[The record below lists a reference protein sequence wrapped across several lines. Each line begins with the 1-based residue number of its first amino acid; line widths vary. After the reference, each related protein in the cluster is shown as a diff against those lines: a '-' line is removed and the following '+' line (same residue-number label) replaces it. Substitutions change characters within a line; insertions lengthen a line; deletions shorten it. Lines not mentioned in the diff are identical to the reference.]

1 MIRTLTMTSTVAL
14 LLAFAAMPAEA
25 KGIKDSLSD
34 QDLATVCTQLG
45 LGEHKGV
52 TVTSGGTSVTGSIHC
67 EAEDLVV
74 GSDDSLDPADTP
86 DDSSIDDTDD
96 SDDDS
101 MDDSGHDGSD
111 DSSDDG
117 DDSSDDSSDD
127 DSGDDSDHGGD
138 NSGGSSGSDDGDDSS
153 DD

>member
-25 KGIKDSLSD
+25 KGIKDGLSD
-34 QDLATVCTQLG
+34 QELATVCTELG

-52 TVTSGGTSVTGSIHC
+52 TVTTGDTTLTGSVHC
-67 EAEDLVV
+67 EAEDLIA
-74 GSDDSLDPADTP
+74 GSDDSLDPTDAA
-86 DDSSIDDTDD
+86 DDSVTGIDD
-96 SDDDS
+96 SDEDSVDDN
-101 MDDSGHDGSD
+101 GHDGSD

-117 DDSSDDSSDD
+117 DDSSDD

-138 NSGGSSGSDDGDDSS
+138 NSGHGGEGSDD
-153 DD
+153 

>member
-14 LLAFAAMPAEA
+14 LLAFAVVPAEA
-25 KGIKDSLSD
+25 EGIKDSLSD

-45 LGEHKGV
+45 LGEHNGV

-86 DDSSIDDTDD
+86 DDSSIDGTDD
-96 SDDDS
+96 IDDDS

-117 DDSSDDSSDD
+117 DDSSDD

-138 NSGGSSGSDDGDDSS
+138 NSGHGGEGSDD
-153 DD
+153 

>member
-34 QDLATVCTQLG
+34 QELATVCTELG

-52 TVTSGGTSVTGSIHC
+52 TVTTGDTTLTGSVHC
-67 EAEDLVV
+67 EAEDLIV
-74 GSDDSLDPADTP
+74 GSDDFLDPADTP
-86 DDSSIDDTDD
+86 DDSSISGDDD
-96 SDDDS
+96 SEDDS

-111 DSSDDG
+111 DSSDDN
-117 DDSSDDSSDD
+117 DDSSDDSDES
-127 DSGDDSDHGGD
+127 GD
-138 NSGGSSGSDDGDDSS
+138 NSGHGGGDSED
-153 DD
+153 

>member
-25 KGIKDSLSD
+25 KGIKNSLSD
-34 QDLATVCTQLG
+34 QELATVCTELG

-52 TVTSGGTSVTGSIHC
+52 TVTSGGTTLTGSIHC
-67 EAEDLVV
+67 ESEDLIV
-74 GSDDSLDPADTP
+74 GSDDSLDPANSS
-86 DDSSIDDTDD
+86 DDNSVSGTDD

-101 MDDSGHDGSD
+101 VDDNGHDGSD

-127 DSGDDSDHGGD
+127 DSGDDSGHGSD
-138 NSGGSSGSDDGDDSS
+138 NSGHGSEGSDD
-153 DD
+153 

>member
-14 LLAFAAMPAEA
+14 MLALAAMPAEA

-52 TVTSGGTSVTGSIHC
+52 TVTSGGTTVTGSVHC
-67 EAEDLVV
+67 EAEDLIV
-74 GSDDSLDPADTP
+74 GSDDSLDAA
-86 DDSSIDDTDD
+86 DD
-96 SDDDS
+96 SDD
-101 MDDSGHDGSD
+101 GILGSD
-111 DSSDDG
+111 DSD

-127 DSGDDSDHGGD
+127 S
-138 NSGGSSGSDDGDDSS
+138 DDSS
-153 DD
+153 DDDSSDDDSSDDDSSDDDSGSDNSGHGGEGSHD

>member
-14 LLAFAAMPAEA
+14 MLALAAMPAEA

-52 TVTSGGTSVTGSIHC
+52 TVTSGDTTVTGSVHC
-67 EAEDLVV
+67 EAEDLIV
-74 GSDDSLDPADTP
+74 GSDNSLDAA
-86 DDSSIDDTDD
+86 DDSDDGSIDGTDD
-96 SDDDS
+96 IDDDS

-111 DSSDDG
+111 NSSDDG

-138 NSGGSSGSDDGDDSS
+138 NSGHGGEGSDD
-153 DD
+153 